1 MLHFQDDKLGRVS
14 TAASHL
20 PRPQNAFRLPA
31 FPLLP
36 ITVTHNAFLQDQECL
51 PVRTD
56 RHLQVNAAL
65 QRWRQ
70 KLQSCYELKKK
81 NYRNAHED
89 WRCNVQIKT
98 QSEAYGLIFYQRWQ
112 MRLNIIL
119 ILILITNKDIF
130 ILFTTEHS
138 SNHSFL
144 LAFIKRI
151 TQNQQVRCIG
161 TAVFSFRK
169 AGSGTVFSLTMDFND
184 AEFALSTLNVPC
196 TQRYPCSRY
205 GGTLRQQKLK
215 AALKKNDRT
224 KGALH
229 RKHSLSASKFGDRR
243 WTAHMMCTWEPHGI
257 HQYVSVCAMGCQ
269 RSWPITL
276 ISRQSDSFWT
286 ECTG

>member
-56 RHLQVNAAL
+56 RHLQVNAAW

-70 KLQSCYELKKK
+70 KLQSCYELKKKK

-144 LAFIKRI
+144 LAFIKRS
-151 TQNQQVRCIG
+151 VH
-161 TAVFSFRK
+161 F
-169 AGSGTVFSLTMDFND
+169 
-184 AEFALSTLNVPC
+184 
-196 TQRYPCSRY
+196 
-205 GGTLRQQKLK
+205 
-215 AALKKNDRT
+215 
-224 KGALH
+224 
-229 RKHSLSASKFGDRR
+229 KHSKSTVEVHRNSCF
-243 WTAHMMCTWEPHGI
+243 
-257 HQYVSVCAMGCQ
+257 Q
-269 RSWPITL
+269 
-276 ISRQSDSFWT
+276 F
-286 ECTG
+286 

>member
-20 PRPQNAFRLPA
+20 PRPQNACRLPA

-70 KLQSCYELKKK
+70 KLQSCYELKKKK

-130 ILFTTEHS
+130 ILFITKHS
-138 SNHSFL
+138 SKHSFL
-144 LAFIKRI
+144 LAFIKRS
-151 TQNQQVRCIG
+151 VH
-161 TAVFSFRK
+161 F
-169 AGSGTVFSLTMDFND
+169 
-184 AEFALSTLNVPC
+184 
-196 TQRYPCSRY
+196 
-205 GGTLRQQKLK
+205 
-215 AALKKNDRT
+215 
-224 KGALH
+224 
-229 RKHSLSASKFGDRR
+229 KHSKSTVEVHRNSCF
-243 WTAHMMCTWEPHGI
+243 
-257 HQYVSVCAMGCQ
+257 Q
-269 RSWPITL
+269 
-276 ISRQSDSFWT
+276 F
-286 ECTG
+286 